1 MKHLHHKALDFDIG
15 VYFEANGHGT
25 VLYSPKAQEKIKY
38 IPKLELSCGKRIN
51 NTFHLFFSKAAE
63 ASDNQSIKRLKTLM
77 DMTNQ
82 CVGDAISDMLIV
94 ESILFAKGWNVQDWN
109 EAYTDLPN
117 RQMKVRVADRNV
129 IKTTDAERKCVQPE
143 GLQKSIGKFVLCIP
157 CIC

>member
-1 MKHLHHKALDFDIG
+1 MGDG
-15 VYFEANGHGT
+15 
-25 VLYSPKAQEKIKY
+25 
-38 IPKLELSCGKRIN
+38 
-51 NTFHLFFSKAAE
+51 FHCISFFSKVAE
-63 ASDNQSIKRLKTLM
+63 SSDNQSIKRLKTLM

-109 EAYTDLPN
+109 QAYTDLPN

-143 GLQKSIGKFVLCIP
+143 GLQKSIGKFA
-157 CIC
+157 

>member
-1 MKHLHHKALDFDIG
+1 
-15 VYFEANGHGT
+15 
-25 VLYSPKAQEKIKY
+25 
-38 IPKLELSCGKRIN
+38 
-51 NTFHLFFSKAAE
+51 
-63 ASDNQSIKRLKTLM
+63 M

-109 EAYTDLPN
+109 QAYTDLPN

-143 GLQKSIGKFVLCIP
+143 GLQKSIGKLA
-157 CIC
+157 

>member
-1 MKHLHHKALDFDIG
+1 
-15 VYFEANGHGT
+15 
-25 VLYSPKAQEKIKY
+25 
-38 IPKLELSCGKRIN
+38 
-51 NTFHLFFSKAAE
+51 
-63 ASDNQSIKRLKTLM
+63 M

-109 EAYTDLPN
+109 QAYTDLPN

-143 GLQKSIGKFVLCIP
+143 GLQMSIGRFA
-157 CIC
+157 